1 MGRLL
6 FIVLTLAGV
15 YFCIQKSTERTQET
29 ELKRA
34 IKDKVNLA
42 YKSYEEGGL
51 SGLISL
57 SKERHASIKPNAD
70 SQREF
75 LGVVAIDMVG
85 QSLDESAAREFDFA
99 QDDYFHPIS
108 VSVRISELSDHLKD
122 TAYSDP
128 DAIKKLIQ
136 PLIDEVASEKFGSS
150 NYVIGEQIKI
160 FVSISLN
167 ILKTSGFNELK
178 DYSESF
184 YQELHKRPSIN
195 LSMLEKCAAIDMTGG
210 IYLSKSSNGNSDKYF
225 SPEFTI
231 KRIGPYF
238 VELGHSMEEAN
249 QYLRIWEAKVRN
261 EIEADRP

>member
-15 YFCIQKSTERTQET
+15 YFCFPKSAERTQET

-34 IKDKVNLA
+34 IKDEVNLA
-42 YKSYEEGGL
+42 YKSYEDGGL
-51 SGLISL
+51 SALISL
-57 SKERHASIKPNAD
+57 SKERHASIRPNAD
-70 SQREF
+70 SQREI

-85 QSLDESAAREFDFA
+85 QSLDESAAKEFGFT

-108 VSVRISELSDHLKD
+108 VSVRISDLSDHLKY
-122 TAYSDP
+122 TVYSDP
-128 DAIKKLIQ
+128 NAIKKLIQ
-136 PLIDEVASEKFGSS
+136 PLIDKVASEKFGSS

-160 FVSISLN
+160 FVPISLN
-167 ILKTSGFNELK
+167 ILKASGFNELK
-178 DYSESF
+178 AYSEGF
-184 YQELHKRPSIN
+184 YQELHKNPSIS

-210 IYLSKSSNGNSDKYF
+210 IYLSKSSSTNSDRYF

-238 VELGHSMEEAN
+238 VELRLSMEEAN

-261 EIEADRP
+261 ELNHQ